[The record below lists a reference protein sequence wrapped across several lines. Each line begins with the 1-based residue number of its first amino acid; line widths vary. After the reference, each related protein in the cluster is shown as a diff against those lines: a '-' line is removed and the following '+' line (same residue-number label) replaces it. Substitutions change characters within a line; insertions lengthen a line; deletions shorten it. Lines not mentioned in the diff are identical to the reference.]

1 MENLSVFG
9 DIGNVLGYPAML
21 LVFWLYNKVKDL
33 ERRLNDGNS
42 RFASIEQELKDTNNM
57 LRDLLGQFK
66 MLTINMGMQPART
79 FKDVVDREG

>member
-1 MENLSVFG
+1 MENLSIFG

-33 ERRLNDGNS
+33 ERRLNDGNN

-66 MLTINMGMQPART
+66 MLTINMGLQPIKT